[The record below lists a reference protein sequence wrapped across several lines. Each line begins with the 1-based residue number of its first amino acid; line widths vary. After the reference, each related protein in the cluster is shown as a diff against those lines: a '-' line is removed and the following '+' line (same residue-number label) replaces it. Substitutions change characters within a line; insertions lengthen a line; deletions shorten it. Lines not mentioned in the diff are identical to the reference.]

1 MQPKKKQLHLCTCKP
16 YNESSVR
23 ICRWYVH
30 LPSVEYIQMSFTI
43 IIFLCIR
50 ENGYKI
56 SLISVKWLTSSADQ
70 EQMYV
75 EEAYRIEV

>member
-23 ICRWYVH
+23 VCRWYVH

-43 IIFLCIR
+43 ILFYVFERIKNSINYCK
-50 ENGYKI
+50 GYA
-56 SLISVKWLTSSADQ
+56 L
-70 EQMYV
+70 
-75 EEAYRIEV
+75 EA